1 MNGVSFEELAN
12 LINQRMQ
19 AAALAEKEEQRQPAS
34 QVFV

>member
-19 AAALAEKEEQRQPAS
+19 AAAMAEEEAQR
-34 QVFV
+34 